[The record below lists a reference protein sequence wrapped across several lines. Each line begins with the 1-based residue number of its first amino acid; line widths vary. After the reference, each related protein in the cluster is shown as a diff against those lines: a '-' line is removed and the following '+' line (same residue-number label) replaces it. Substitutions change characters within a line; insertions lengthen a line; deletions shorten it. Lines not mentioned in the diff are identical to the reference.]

1 MKKLLIASAIVV
13 LILVLLYT
21 RSNRLAPIIQGGFTD
36 ADIRACEN
44 SIRDKYLEQLRNS
57 SSEVEKQQVA
67 SGSTTVEAHM
77 IKVGDRRLEGF
88 VKFTLRDEES
98 KKLGLSEITET
109 CQATMEM
116 NSSQY
121 IWGCKPDR

>member
-13 LILVLLYT
+13 FVLLWLYT
-21 RSNRLAPIIQGGFTD
+21 RSNTLAPIIQGGFTD
-36 ADIRACEN
+36 ADIRSCEN
-44 SIRDKYLEQLRNS
+44 AIREKYLEQLRN

-77 IKVGDRRLEGF
+77 IKVGDRKLEGF
-88 VKFTLRDEES
+88 VKLTLRDEES
-98 KKLGLSEITET
+98 KKLGLTEVTQT
-109 CQATMEM
+109 CEATMEM